1 MSQSKQMDFTN
12 GKIMKKMIL
21 FSWPIFLTNLLQT
34 SYQFIDSLWVG
45 NLLGPSALGAITI
58 SATVVFTT
66 LSFIIGINSA
76 TLTVISQRRGAND
89 EEGLKDSLNA
99 FVFVLGTLAIFLG
112 ILGFLF
118 SGTILQVMGTPDEIT
133 PLAQSYLQINF
144 IGILFLFG
152 YNFIGTVLR
161 ALGDSRTPIR
171 FIIIAVI
178 LNAILDPLFIHVFQW
193 GIEGAAYATII
204 SQGTAFVYGLW
215 YSINR
220 ANVPFQIPTLPE
232 KRYFLVLFKMG
243 LPAGLSMMAI
253 SGGILA
259 IMTVVTSFGEE
270 VVAGF
275 GAAQRLDSLIMLPA
289 LTLGSAVNS
298 MAGQNIGA
306 KLWDRVN
313 EIAKQALFL
322 IVLVSVIIS
331 TIIFFGAEYFIRMF
345 VQDEETV
352 QFGTMY
358 VKTVAFFY
366 PFLGVNFVLNG
377 IARAAGAMFPV
388 LILNIISFWIL
399 RYPLTA
405 VFSAWLG
412 ESGIAL
418 GMGVSFIISSVIAV
432 GYYFLGNWRKI
443 SENIGEST
451 ENKHKK
457 EDS

>member
-12 GKIMKKMIL
+12 GPIMKKMIL
-21 FSWPIFLTNLLQT
+21 FSWPIFLTNLLQA

-76 TLTVISQRRGAND
+76 TLTVISQRKGAND

-99 FVFVLGTLAIFLG
+99 FVFVLGTLALLLG
-112 ILGFLF
+112 LLGFIF
-118 SGTILQVMGTPDEIT
+118 SGTVLRFMGTPDDIL

-161 ALGDSRTPIR
+161 ALGDSVSPIR
-171 FIIIAVI
+171 FIVIAVL
-178 LNAILDPLFIHVFQW
+178 LNTLLDPLFIYVFKW

-215 YSINR
+215 FSINK
-220 ANVPFQIPTLPE
+220 AGVPFQIPKLPE
-232 KRYFLVLFKMG
+232 KRYFLVLLKMG

-259 IMTVVTSFGEE
+259 IMTVVTSFGEGA
-270 VVAGF
+270 VAGF

-306 KLWDRVN
+306 KLWGRVN
-313 EIAKQALFL
+313 EIAKQGLFL
-322 IVLVSVIIS
+322 IVMVSLVIS
-331 TIIFFGAEYFIRMF
+331 TIVFVGAEFFIRMF

-352 QFGTMY
+352 EFGTMY
-358 VKTVAFFY
+358 IRTIAFFY

-405 VFSAWLG
+405 IFSAWLG

-418 GMGVSFIISSVIAV
+418 GMGISFIISSVIAG
-432 GYYFLGNWRKI
+432 GYYFLGNWRNI
-443 SENIGEST
+443 SEEIGEST
-451 ENKHKK
+451 GKK
-457 EDS
+457 SDKQES